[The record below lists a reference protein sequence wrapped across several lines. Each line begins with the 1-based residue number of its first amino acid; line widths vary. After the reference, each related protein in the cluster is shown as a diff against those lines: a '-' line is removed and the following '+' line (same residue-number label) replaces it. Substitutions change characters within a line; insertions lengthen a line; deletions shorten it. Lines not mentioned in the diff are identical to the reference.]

1 MESLKSTLA
10 FKHDILALTAV
21 RNCPVCA
28 ALCVGFGGWD
38 SHMELDQDHSLGG
51 LFSAI
56 WASQGRLE
64 GAAG

>member
-1 MESLKSTLA
+1 M
-10 FKHDILALTAV
+10 
-21 RNCPVCA
+21 
-28 ALCVGFGGWD
+28 GFGGWD
-38 SHMELDQDHSLGG
+38 SHMELDQDHSLSG